1 MKLAVE
7 NQYPYLQNN
16 SQYIDL
22 KINLFRKKA
31 YSVMKGTTSATH
43 ISWSF
48 VHKHELTTKDH
59 KAIGENKQPKRKM
72 PK

>member
-1 MKLAVE
+1 
-7 NQYPYLQNN
+7 
-16 SQYIDL
+16 
-22 KINLFRKKA
+22 
-31 YSVMKGTTSATH
+31 MKGTTSATH